1 MASDYRSSNM
11 PGGVSTDS
19 LKQLFEAANLFTEFP
34 DVLLQQLRQVTTV
47 ANFMPEQVIMKQGE
61 LNKNLYFLVIGTVKI
76 YVDDGLVATLA
87 RKGDLLGEMSVI
99 TKKPAGATIIAET
112 PVQLIRVDTE
122 AFKTLTGQNTD
133 QFDHILYRIYSMILT
148 DKLSITNQKAK
159 YLEDTMEALKRA
171 KSELLEINQSMEARV
186 AERTTALGGR
196 LEELLVLQLS
206 PLQTTML
213 EINDKV
219 PIDSR
224 AKFGKCLDEVGSVIR
239 LIEPMIKNLKAEASA
254 KNKRVLVV
262 DADKKQLLLCKMA
275 LGGTGVT
282 LETSSDL
289 AESHQLLADG
299 EFDMVLGTDEMLPVL
314 TAARAKSQKTK
325 IVFMS
330 SESIPQYLPKLLAL
344 GVMPNIISRDD
355 NNKSVTIRNIM
366 STVTKLS
373 SPNIFGLEK
382 YMNWG
387 TEVHELTIA
396 KSSERTALRD
406 TMFDHFGK
414 LGIRRSVLDTVGT
427 VLEELLM
434 NAIYD
439 APIDS
444 MGKPIYN
451 HLPRT
456 HEIELRREE
465 QGRFRYACDGEH
477 IAVSVEDPFGALTAT
492 TTLKYLERNYG
503 GVTDLAQVEHKGGAG
518 RGLHQIIENSEL
530 VVFNISP
537 RKKTEVIALFGMIPG
552 DKTERV
558 PQLHFFEQN

>member
-1 MASDYRSSNM
+1 MASDYRSSNS
-11 PGGVSTDS
+11 VSTDS

-34 DVLLQQLRQVTTV
+34 DVLLHQLRQVTTV
-47 ANFMPEQVIMKQGE
+47 VNFMPDETIMKQGE
-61 LNKNLYFLVIGTVKI
+61 LNSNLYFLVIGTVKI
-76 YVDDGLVATLA
+76 YVDGGIVATLA

-99 TKKPAGATIIAET
+99 TKKPAGATIVAET
-112 PVQLIRVDTE
+112 PVQLIKVDTE
-122 AFKTLTGQNTD
+122 AFKTLTGHNTD

-148 DKLSITNQKAK
+148 DKLSVTNQKAK

-171 KSELLEINQSMEARV
+171 KSELLEINRSMEARV

-196 LEELLVLQLS
+196 LEELLVHQLS
-206 PLQTTML
+206 PLRTTML
-213 EINDKV
+213 EIREKV
-219 PIDSR
+219 PVDSR
-224 AKFGKCLDEVGSVIR
+224 TKFGNCLEEVESVIR
-239 LIEPMIKNLKAEASA
+239 LIDPMITNLKTEASA
-254 KNKRVLVV
+254 KNKKVLVA
-262 DADKKQLLLCKMA
+262 DSDKKQLLLCKMA

-282 LETSSDL
+282 LHTSSEL
-289 AESHQLLADG
+289 AEAEKMVADNN
-299 EFDMVLGTDEMLPVL
+299 FDMVLGTFEMIPVL
-314 TAARAKSQKTK
+314 QAARFKSPKTK

-330 SESIPQYLPKLLAL
+330 SESIPGYLPKLQPL

-355 NNKSVTIRNIM
+355 NDKAITIRNVM

-387 TEVHELTIA
+387 TEVHEIPVT
-396 KSSERTALRD
+396 KSSERDILRD
-406 TMFDHFGK
+406 KMFEHFSA

-456 HEIELRREE
+456 HEIVLRREE
-465 QGRFRYACDGEH
+465 QGRFRFACDGEH

-492 TTLKYLERNYG
+492 TTLKYLERCYG
-503 GVTDLAQVEHKGGAG
+503 GGTDLEKLENKGGAG

-552 DKTERV
+552 DKAERV

>member
-1 MASDYRSSNM
+1 MASDYRSSNT

-47 ANFMPEQVIMKQGE
+47 ANFMPEQIIMKQGE

-76 YVDDGLVATLA
+76 YVDDGWVATLA

-99 TKKPAGATIIAET
+99 TKKPAGATIVAET
-112 PVQLIRVDTE
+112 PVQLIKVDTE
-122 AFKTLTGQNTD
+122 AFKTLTGHNTD

-148 DKLSITNQKAK
+148 DKLSVTNQKAK

-196 LEELLVLQLS
+196 LEELLTSQLS
-206 PLQTTML
+206 PLKSTMQ
-213 EINDKV
+213 EIQDKV
-219 PIDSR
+219 PSDSKS
-224 AKFGKCLDEVGSVIR
+224 KFSKCLEEVESVVR

-262 DADKKQLLLCKMA
+262 DGDKKQLLLCKMA

-289 AESHQLLADG
+289 VESQQMIEDS
-299 EFDMVLGTDEMLPVL
+299 EFDMVLGTSDMLPVL
-314 TAARAKSQKTK
+314 TAARAKSKKTK

-330 SESIPQYLPKLLAL
+330 SEAIPQYLPKLLPL
-344 GVMPNIISRDD
+344 GQMPNIISRDD

-396 KSSERTALRD
+396 KSTERESLRD
-406 TMFDHFGK
+406 KMFEHFGK

-456 HEIELRREE
+456 HEIVLRPGE
-465 QGRFRYACDGEH
+465 QGRFRFACDGEH
-477 IAVSVEDPFGALTAT
+477 IAISVEDPFGALTAT
-492 TTLKYLERNYG
+492 TTLKYLDRNYG
-503 GVTDLAQVEHKGGAG
+503 GGADLAQVEHKGGAG

-552 DKTERV
+552 DKIERV